1 MHTAG
6 LGNERVPC
14 SSIPGPN
21 FSLWQAEGLHHL
33 KLGPLGTGV
42 RTLSTHLGAHVTS
55 GYIVS
60 DTGAVL
66 WDGQTPLPLPVDF
79 SFRPLWAGTLTG
91 DSLSGIFSQQQN
103 SQQWVNGRFF
113 FQISTDW
120 FQSHPSEM
128 SGVFTSPIYFKEV
141 EQLEVRASHPPSL
154 EFPQNVSIPSVQATS
169 PPPTA
174 PIVLE
179 GAYSGDRKLFWW
191 SEGIIL
197 TIPSLP

>member
-6 LGNERVPC
+6 PGNERVPC
-14 SSIPGPN
+14 SSIPGPD
-21 FSLWQAEGLHHL
+21 FSLWQEEGLHHL
-33 KLGPLGTGV
+33 KLGSLGTGV
-42 RTLSTHLGAHVTS
+42 RVLSRRLGAHVPS
-55 GYIVS
+55 CYVVS

-66 WDGQTPLPLPVDF
+66 WDGHTPVPLPADF

-120 FQSHPSEM
+120 FQLHPSEM

-141 EQLEVRASHPPSL
+141 EQFEVPASQPPSAEL
-154 EFPQNVSIPSVQATS
+154 PQNKSTPSVQATS
-169 PPPTA
+169 LPPTA

-191 SEGIIL
+191 SGGIIL
-197 TIPSLP
+197 TIPSLS